1 MIRPKSTS
9 RLGARALWIV
19 GAIAVIAL
27 VAGAWWVTSTRSAPA
42 PWARLG
48 TADVH
53 ALSFDPVDAD
63 RLLFGHHDGL
73 LASADGGR
81 TWQATSL
88 TGSDAMNL
96 GRLTS
101 ERLQI
106 AGHEVYLES
115 VDGGVS
121 WNPVENDL
129 PGLDLHSFV
138 ADPANG
144 DRAWT
149 FAVGYG
155 LFRTENAGR
164 NWELLDPNN
173 WGALTSYVREGQTV
187 LVAISPGGL
196 MRSRDGGSSWEPIAY
211 PGARLAAMTAAP
223 DGSAI
228 YAATASGVR
237 ISTDEGQTWGDT
249 GFTGQALALA
259 VSTSDANLIAVV
271 DDETL
276 FYRSFDGGETW
287 PDPDEY
293 P

>member
-1 MIRPKSTS
+1 M
-9 RLGARALWIV
+9 IV
-19 GAIAVIAL
+19 GAIAAL
-27 VAGAWWVTSTRSAPA
+27 AVVAGAWWLASSRPESAP
-42 PWARLG
+42 WTSLG

-53 ALSFDPVDAD
+53 ALSFDPVDPN

-81 TWQATSL
+81 TWQAASL
-88 TGSDAMNL
+88 SGSDAMNL
-96 GRLTS
+96 GRMTS

-138 ADPANG
+138 VDPAND

-149 FAVGYG
+149 FAVGRG

-164 NWELLDPNN
+164 NWELLDPSN
-173 WGALTSYVREGQTV
+173 WGALTAYVRDGQTV
-187 LVAISPGGL
+187 VAAIGPNGLV
-196 MRSRDGGSSWEPIAY
+196 RSQDGGSSWEPIAY
-211 PGARLAAMTAAP
+211 PGAPLAAMVAAP

-228 YAATASGVR
+228 YAATARGIR
-237 ISTDEGQTWGDT
+237 KSTDEGQSWSDT
-249 GFTGQALALA
+249 GFPGQALALA
-259 VSTSDANLIAVV
+259 VSTIDPSRVAAV
-271 DDETL
+271 DDATR

-287 PDPDEY
+287 PGPDES